1 VLSPKPCCKLSLM
14 NCFLWVNESFELP
27 GMEGE
32 DEPTPEL
39 LVQNIDKEHRSYA
52 IKVERKELEELRPRL
67 HSEIFSIDEH
77 WIPK

>member
-1 VLSPKPCCKLSLM
+1 
-14 NCFLWVNESFELP
+14 
-27 GMEGE
+27 MEGE